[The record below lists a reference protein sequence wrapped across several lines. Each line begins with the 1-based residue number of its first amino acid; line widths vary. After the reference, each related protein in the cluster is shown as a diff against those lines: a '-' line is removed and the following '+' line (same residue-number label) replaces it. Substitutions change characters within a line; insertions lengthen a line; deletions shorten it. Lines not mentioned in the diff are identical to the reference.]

1 MKKILLAGVLG
12 IGLFSACNDN
22 YLEKYPLTSLTEQN
36 AFLDYSNYKAYMYPC
51 YELFTNTT
59 IQTNFKE
66 NSLNSQRYGD
76 WYAGLVTIRD
86 NEFNPYAYQTITQTT
101 SGGGWDFSYTSNPQL
116 SSSASFL
123 RLNVLSSLN

>member
-101 SGGGWDFSYTSNPQL
+101 SGGGWDFSYGDFYKLNP
-116 SSSASFL
+116 
-123 RLNVLSSLN
+123 

>member
-76 WYAGLVTIRD
+76 WYAGLVIMNLIRMHTR
-86 NEFNPYAYQTITQTT
+86 PLLK
-101 SGGGWDFSYTSNPQL
+101 QL
-116 SSSASFL
+116 QEEVGIFHILDA
-123 RLNVLSSLN
+123 

>member
-51 YELFTNTT
+51 VESSGKCKISKYFYKTRFL
-59 IQTNFKE
+59 
-66 NSLNSQRYGD
+66 
-76 WYAGLVTIRD
+76 GLKTLIFCAV
-86 NEFNPYAYQTITQTT
+86 YH
-101 SGGGWDFSYTSNPQL
+101 
-116 SSSASFL
+116 
-123 RLNVLSSLN
+123 

>member
-59 IQTNFKE
+59 IQTN
-66 NSLNSQRYGD
+66 
-76 WYAGLVTIRD
+76 
-86 NEFNPYAYQTITQTT
+86 
-101 SGGGWDFSYTSNPQL
+101 L
-116 SSSASFL
+116 SSTYKCNFL
-123 RLNVLSSLN
+123 GADNKQ